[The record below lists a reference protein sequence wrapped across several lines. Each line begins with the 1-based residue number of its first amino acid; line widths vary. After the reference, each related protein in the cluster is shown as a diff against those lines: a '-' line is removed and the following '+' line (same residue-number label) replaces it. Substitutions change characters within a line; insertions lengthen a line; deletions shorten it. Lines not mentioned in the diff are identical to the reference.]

1 MKRLCYNLLILSS
14 FSFSQVDYG
23 SQIQPIFD
31 QNCTSC
37 HGSSGGLRL
46 NSYEDLMIGGNSGSS
61 IIAGD
66 ASNSLLVQRIDGSV
80 NPLMPKDSQ
89 ALPDSIINLIMEWI
103 NEGATET
110 VSIIVEN
117 PLPFTF
123 EIMGNYPNPF
133 NPQTKIVIQSNTK
146 INGMAKIISP
156 SGRSVH
162 DFGRVYFTIGKN
174 NIYWDAKDDQ
184 GIKLPSGPYIFL
196 FRSSGVVFSHRM
208 TLLK

>member
-1 MKRLCYNLLILSS
+1 MKPLCYNLLILSS

-46 NSYEDLMIGGNSGSS
+46 TSYEDLMSGGNSGSS

-80 NPLMPKDSQ
+80 SPLMPKDSQ
-89 ALPDSIINLIMEWI
+89 ALPDSIINLIMKWI

-133 NPQTKIVIQSNTK
+133 NPQTKIVIQSNRK
-146 INGMAKIISP
+146 IDGMAKIITP
-156 SGRSVH
+156 LGRSVH

-184 GIKLPSGPYIFL
+184 GIKLPSSPYIFL

-208 TLLK
+208 TFLK

>member
-14 FSFSQVDYG
+14 FSFSQVDYA

-46 NSYEDLMIGGNSGSS
+46 TSYEDLMSGGNSGSS

-89 ALPDSIINLIMEWI
+89 ALPDSTINLIMKWI

-117 PLPFTF
+117 SLPFTF

-133 NPQTKIVIQSNTK
+133 NPQTKVVIQSNTK
-146 INGMAKIISP
+146 IDGMAKIISP
-156 SGRSVH
+156 SGRSVY
-162 DFGRVYFTIGKN
+162 DFGRVYFTIGK
-174 NIYWDAKDDQ
+174 IIFIGMLKM
-184 GIKLPSGPYIFL
+184 IKG
-196 FRSSGVVFSHRM
+196 
-208 TLLK
+208 